1 MPSKGQYAVGLAIA
15 LVLLGALIFAIGS
28 GMKADEAASDCV
40 SGTGIVIERVAS
52 LSPAEMNETEAFAEL
67 GPVEQRVFLEAYTKS
82 SGDIRNGDTYQNLP
96 PEWSESDFRYI
107 EYRDTYWRV
116 FGFHSDCGPEI
127 GSLVI
132 NVGVG
137 GLLLGSL
144 ILIIV
149 RLWERRDTPQ

>member
-1 MPSKGQYAVGLAIA
+1 
-15 LVLLGALIFAIGS
+15 
-28 GMKADEAASDCV
+28 MKADEAANDCV

-52 LSPAEMNETEAFAEL
+52 LSTAEMNETADFAEL
-67 GPVEQRVFLEAYTKS
+67 GPVEQRIFLEAYTKS
-82 SGDIRNGDTYQNLP
+82 SDDTRMGDTYQNLP

-107 EYRDTYWRV
+107 DYRDTYWRL
-116 FGFHSDCGPEI
+116 FAFHSDCGPEI

-149 RLWERRDTPQ
+149 RLWEPRNTPQ